1 MTSLNTRVAV
11 AKSVAE
17 PLLALE
23 HHLDGAITAYAATLT
38 AAIAGRRE
46 ARLPLAAGQ
55 DGLDQLGLA
64 IGQLIGARKAV
75 HAAHTSFRSV
85 SNEMQ
90 VPAVAFGDH
99 GDTPEDFA
107 QTRGETRPALA
118 IASAA

>member
-11 AKSVAE
+11 AQSVAE

-23 HHLDGAITAYAATLT
+23 HHVDAAITAYAATLT

-55 DGLDQLGLA
+55 EGLDQLGIA

-75 HAAHTSFRSV
+75 HSVHTSFRSV
-85 SNEMQ
+85 SDEMR

-99 GDTPEDFA
+99 GDTPTDFT
-107 QTRGETRPALA
+107 QTRGEIRPALA
-118 IASAA
+118 IATAA